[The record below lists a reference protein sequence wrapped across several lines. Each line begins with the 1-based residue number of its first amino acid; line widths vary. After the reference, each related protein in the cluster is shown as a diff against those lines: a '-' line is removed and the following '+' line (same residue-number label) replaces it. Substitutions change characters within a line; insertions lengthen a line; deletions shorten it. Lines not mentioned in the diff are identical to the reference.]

1 MLFSRLTAGLL
12 RLVRLLL
19 TAVFLVSLVVAGLFA
34 LVVHVLWA
42 LLRGRKPAVFH
53 LYTQFRDASR
63 RFRGPGM
70 GFPPRTE
77 TTSPASDIVDVDAH
91 EVDGVSKLK

>member
-1 MLFSRLTAGLL
+1 MLFSRLTAGLV
-12 RLVRLLL
+12 RLVLLLL
-19 TAVFLVSLVVAGLFA
+19 TAVFLVSLVFAGLFA
-34 LVVHVLWA
+34 VVVHVLWA

-63 RFRGPGM
+63 RFRSPGM
-70 GFPPRTE
+70 GFPPRPGATP
-77 TTSPASDIVDVDAH
+77 PAPDIVDVDAR